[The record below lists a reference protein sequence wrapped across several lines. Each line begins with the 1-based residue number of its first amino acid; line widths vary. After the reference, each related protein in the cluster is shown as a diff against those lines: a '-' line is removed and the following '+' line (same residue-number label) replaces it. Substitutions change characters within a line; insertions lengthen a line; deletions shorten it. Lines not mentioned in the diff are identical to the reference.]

1 MQYLKGIQDLVGFLV
16 NDRVGLYLDV
26 EVEGVSP
33 EEIGWKEESDRIFFN
48 FNLDQD
54 DKQTE
59 VFDPSNVPFEE
70 SMQLSGLHNTKN
82 QSGWSYTTL
91 LLCSIGVLVIAS
103 CFVKKSK

>member
-1 MQYLKGIQDLVGFLV
+1 MV

-26 EVEGVSP
+26 NVEGVSP
-33 EEIGWKEESDRIFFN
+33 KEIGWKEESDRIFFN

-59 VFDPSNVPFEE
+59 AFDSSNIPFEE
-70 SMQLSGLHNTKN
+70 SMQLSRLHDKKN
-82 QSGWSYTTL
+82 QSEWSYTTL

-103 CFVKKSK
+103 YSVRKSK